1 MKDFLRV
8 SALICIRSRTE
19 LPLVVKETGTPV
31 DFVTAK
37 DVALNKFIFQDEV
50 FGIYAYQGYP
60 VTVDSATRNAFANGN
75 LADLQ
80 NVVSANG
87 MQLQY
92 MRISW
97 NEEVA
102 GPNYYITDL
111 VVGVVVKATSPID
124 ISANRLLKALSYVNW
139 YKNMILKLV
148 MPWQVYVLDLP
159 TGIAQNFNRWSWD
172 AVSATFQLGS
182 LSGTPSPPSVD
193 EVRGHFITDGQ
204 VDSAMGKFVL
214 QMLDQGYQV
223 TLLGYQ
229 VSIGFETVRI
239 WQYRDRSYAEYK
251 THTRLGVDFTSN
263 PEIVMATEYQALI
276 APAVLAAIVL
286 VIKYIIIAIAASA
299 IAYFAIQALI
309 TQETVIEHIEEYYD
323 ADGKLVRR
331 VIDRTT
337 EKKPAN
343 WVGPVIAAVGIL
355 GVIIV
360 AAVVLPRILP
370 ERKRQ

>member
-1 MKDFLRV
+1 
-8 SALICIRSRTE
+8 

-31 DFVTAK
+31 NFVTFK
-37 DVALNKFIFQDEV
+37 DVALNKFIFPDEV

-60 VTVDSATRNAFANGN
+60 VTVDAATRNAFANGN

-80 NVVSANG
+80 NVISANG

-111 VVGVVVKATSPID
+111 VVGVLVKATSSMD
-124 ISANRLLKALSYVNW
+124 ITANRLTKALSYVGW
-139 YKNMILKLV
+139 YKNLISKLV
-148 MPWQVYVLDLP
+148 MPWKVYVIDLP

-172 AVSATFQLGS
+172 AVSAPFQLSS
-182 LSGTPSPPSVD
+182 LSGTPSPPPVD
-193 EVRGHFITDGQ
+193 EVRGHFVTDGQ

-229 VSIGFETVRI
+229 VSIGFETVRT
-239 WQYRDRSYAEYK
+239 WQSGNRTYAEYR
-251 THTRLGVDFTSN
+251 TQTRLGVDFTSN
-263 PEIVMATEYQALI
+263 PEIVMATKYQALI
-276 APAVLAAIVL
+276 APVVLAAIVT
-286 VIKYIIIAIAASA
+286 VIKYIIAAIAISA
-299 IAYFAIQALI
+299 IGYFAIQALI
-309 TQETVIEHIEEYYD
+309 TKETVVEHIEEYYD
-323 ADGKLVRR
+323 ANGNLVRR
-331 VIDRTT
+331 VIDRET
-337 EKKPAN
+337 KKEPAD

-370 ERKRQ
+370 ERKRQA